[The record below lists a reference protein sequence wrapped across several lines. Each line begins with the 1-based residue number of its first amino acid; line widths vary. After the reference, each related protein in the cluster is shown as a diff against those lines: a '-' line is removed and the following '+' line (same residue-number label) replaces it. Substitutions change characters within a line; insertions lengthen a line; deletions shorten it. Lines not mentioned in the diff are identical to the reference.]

1 MEEKKEI
8 QIELSAE
15 VAEGIYSNLAIISH
29 APSEFVID
37 FIRMTPG
44 APKAPVKSRIILTAE
59 HAKRLL
65 FALQD
70 NIRKYEAQFGPIQ
83 MNDPQR
89 ASFHGS
95 RRGSLITD
103 EKRILS
109 NSLSFRV

>member
-15 VAEGIYSNLAIISH
+15 VAEGIYSNLA
-29 APSEFVID
+29 ID

-89 ASFHGS
+89 GGMPPFMAPG
-95 RRGSLITD
+95 G
-103 EKRILS
+103 EA
-109 NSLSFRV
+109 

>member
-8 QIELSAE
+8 QIELPTA
-15 VAEGIYSNLAIISH
+15 VAEGTYSNLAVISH

-44 APKAPVKSRIILTAE
+44 ISKAPVKSRIILTAE

-70 NIRKYEAQFGPIQ
+70 NIRKYEAQFGPIK
-83 MNDPQR
+83 MNAPQQGGGMPPFM
-89 ASFHGS
+89 APG
-95 RRGSLITD
+95 G
-103 EKRILS
+103 EA
-109 NSLSFRV
+109 